1 MATTQEKA
9 PQESNGAEPEVSEFR
24 QQQVADAASQNMT
37 QENAVPEQRP
47 QAFLETPVKE
57 SELSRKLREESE
69 ESNKPMDED
78 AFKRAS
84 SKGQMKK
91 AAENSTSEGIMVGA
105 AVRANAGPHEDRI
118 FAVTRVTGRKP
129 SDMVLQA
136 VGSPDQRFLQPTGL
150 ELRAIGDE
158 RDGEIVVLEGDDLD
172 DAELEKLD
180 EGWRGTRAG
189 RRH

>member
-84 SKGQMKK
+84 SKGQM
-91 AAENSTSEGIMVGA
+91 
-105 AVRANAGPHEDRI
+105 
-118 FAVTRVTGRKP
+118 
-129 SDMVLQA
+129 
-136 VGSPDQRFLQPTGL
+136 
-150 ELRAIGDE
+150 
-158 RDGEIVVLEGDDLD
+158 
-172 DAELEKLD
+172 
-180 EGWRGTRAG
+180 
-189 RRH
+189 